1 MLCTFLNLQEKKR
14 KKIRYAFCWK
24 CLLFP
29 PVTFLTLT
37 PGDACMYLRPIHSHH
52 CIVLHCGNV
61 TEFNHSPVRDAGPAF
76 SSDWHNCRRAFPC
89 CPARRY
95 MTFFR
100 AVGCQLEHAL
110 SHPKSLLS
118 WPIPKVGFSRSRAR
132 PKSAYQVP
140 VTYGEHN
147 LEALHRIPFLG
158 QRAHAYLTLLEN
170 PKVIVSIH
178 TPTSCA

>member
-1 MLCTFLNLQEKKR
+1 MSSL
-14 KKIRYAFCWK
+14 
-24 CLLFP
+24 P
-29 PVTFLTLT
+29 PPSDIPDTK
-37 PGDACMYLRPIHSHH
+37 PWWCMYRRPIHSQH

-76 SSDWHNCRRAFPC
+76 SSDWHNCRHTFPC

-95 MTFFR
+95 MTFSR

-147 LEALHRIPFLG
+147 LEALHWDKDPGMEFLG
-158 QRAHAYLTLLEN
+158 QRAHASLTLLEN
-170 PKVIVSIH
+170 PKVMVPIH
-178 TPTSCA
+178 TPTGCA